1 MTSSVADHIAR
12 KSGDCNMF
20 MGEYNHTIDAK
31 GRLIIPAKFRDA
43 LGESFVVTKGFDGC
57 LFMYDKT
64 EWAPFEQKLKALPL
78 GNKEARNLVRFF
90 LAGADE
96 VELDKQGRILV
107 APPLREY
114 AALEKDVTVIG
125 VRTCRKDSQCHKH
138 IILLNVFEGIQ
149 NGLAEG
155 FLVCNHMVRRCYDHP
170 CKRVPF

>member
-1 MTSSVADHIAR
+1 MNLENVTSSVADHIAR

-57 LFMYDKT
+57 LFVYDKT
-64 EWAPFEQKLKALPL
+64 EWASFEQKLKALPL

-114 AALEKDVTVIG
+114 ATLEKDVTVIG
-125 VRTCRKDSQCHKH
+125 VGNRVEIWNKDKYLDEATFDNMDEIAEQLQS
-138 IILLNVFEGIQ
+138 IGFGI
-149 NGLAEG
+149 
-155 FLVCNHMVRRCYDHP
+155 
-170 CKRVPF
+170 